1 LINHS
6 KAQTSV
12 IIAPIPTRHPFAPH
26 LGSFTKLVDRSPFYF
41 YFYFFFIFFFLYV
54 GVVVEET
61 QIPSLF
67 WVDAASLFLSFCYF
81 FLYLI
86 VFLYFVF
93 GQMLLQKFNF
103 MSCFSIKFEDMVGQA
118 KVAFILSYI
127 DRHIWVLSA
136 EEVGDTVLFSA
147 LEVGDIVHASHSW
160 TSLLI
165 MQKLLKRCFI
175 YIYIYIYIYIKHML
189 L

>member
-1 LINHS
+1 MWGWWLKKLRFQVS
-6 KAQTSV
+6 FGWMLLLCSFPFV
-12 IIAPIPTRHPFAPH
+12 I
-26 LGSFTKLVDRSPFYF
+26 
-41 YFYFFFIFFFLYV
+41 
-54 GVVVEET
+54 
-61 QIPSLF
+61 
-67 WVDAASLFLSFCYF
+67 

-165 MQKLLKRCFI
+165 MQKLLKRCFYL
-175 YIYIYIYIYIKHML
+175 YIYIYKTPVTMI
-189 L
+189 